1 MNNKFSDK
9 LSNYMKETKSNH
21 PYAKN
26 AVLKGIDRFEREN
39 KRHHYVVFLRR
50 FALSSACIVVAF
62 IVGIKVNPS
71 FATSLAKVPV
81 LGTISH
87 VLTQDEYIS
96 DEGKMNANVRSAM
109 LMDES
114 NAPALASINDELQD
128 YTAKVIEQYE
138 NDLEVNQGLYNYQL
152 NSDYTVLSD
161 SSKYLCI
168 EVMTTV
174 EMAGTQ
180 VYTKNFTIDKDSGS
194 ILKIDDVFTLDQLE
208 LIAEN
213 IIEQMVQQM
222 NEDSN
227 VSYWLSDDPTMK
239 DLAFTSFTGDEDF
252 YFDQNNNL
260 VVVFDKYEVAPGSM
274 GVVRFTID
282 SSVYN

>member
-1 MNNKFSDK
+1 MNYKFNEK
-9 LSNYMKETKSNH
+9 LSNYMKETKNDH

-26 AVLKGIDRFEREN
+26 AILKGIDRFEREH
-39 KRHHYVVFLRR
+39 KRNYWIYFRR
-50 FALSSACIVVAF
+50 FVLSSACIIVVF
-62 IVGIKVNPS
+62 VVGIKVNPS
-71 FATSLAKVPV
+71 FASLLAKVPV

-87 VLTQDEYIS
+87 VLTQDEYTS
-96 DEGKMNANVRSAM
+96 EVGNMSANVRSAM

-114 NAPALASINDELQD
+114 NAPALDSINDELQE
-128 YTAKVIEQYE
+128 YSAHIIEQYE
-138 NDLEVNQGLYNYQL
+138 KDLIQNQGLHNYKL
-152 NSDYTVLSD
+152 NSDYVVLSD
-161 SSKYLCI
+161 TNKYLCI

-180 VYTKNFTIDKDSGS
+180 IYTKDFTIDKDSGS
-194 ILKIDDVFTLDQLE
+194 VVKINELFTSEQLN

-213 IIEQMVQQM
+213 IVEQMKEQM
-222 NEDSN
+222 QVDST
-227 VSYWLSDDPTMK
+227 VSYWLSDDPQND

-252 YFDQNNNL
+252 YFDEFNNL
-260 VVVFDKYEVAPGSM
+260 VVVFDKYEVAPGNM